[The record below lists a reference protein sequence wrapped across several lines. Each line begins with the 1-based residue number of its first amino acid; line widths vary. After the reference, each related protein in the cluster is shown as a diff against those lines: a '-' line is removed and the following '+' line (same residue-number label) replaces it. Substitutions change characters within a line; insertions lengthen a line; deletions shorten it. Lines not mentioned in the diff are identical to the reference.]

1 MEIHSYSVNWIKQH
15 GASEKSFARALLSYF
30 SEQADRIGKASENF
44 PSLSPGQTAFIFQ
57 PEVEHEL
64 LMPIVKRNLAALMLS
79 GAQVELQAVE
89 DRTSSQKQ
97 PDDADDIL
105 RQHIE
110 GIPENVTQRIRAS
123 LDEMAEQP
131 FWRAIQSET
140 ETNLADIIKES
151 IEAGDSPHRMSV
163 RIREQLGGFDARK
176 RAKKIARTE
185 TTMALNS
192 GHEAEREELV
202 AEGLVSGKQ
211 WLTIGDSDV
220 RAEHAALSGNVVAP
234 RADFSVGS
242 SLAPYPGHWGL
253 PAGQRI
259 NCRCTTIS
267 VLSDI

>member
-1 MEIHSYSVNWIKQH
+1 
-15 GASEKSFARALLSYF
+15 
-30 SEQADRIGKASENF
+30 
-44 PSLSPGQTAFIFQ
+44 
-57 PEVEHEL
+57 
-64 LMPIVKRNLAALMLS
+64 
-79 GAQVELQAVE
+79 
-89 DRTSSQKQ
+89 
-97 PDDADDIL
+97 
-105 RQHIE
+105 
-110 GIPENVTQRIRAS
+110 
-123 LDEMAEQP
+123 
-131 FWRAIQSET
+131 
-140 ETNLADIIKES
+140 
-151 IEAGDSPHRMSV
+151 MSV

-185 TTMALNS
+185 TTMGLNA

-234 RADFSVGS
+234 RADFSVGG

-267 VLSDI
+267 VLA